1 MNLQEA
7 IRAATERVVVP
18 PEQDPVVPEDP
29 TPIADAIETA
39 VRVGRHRA

>member
-1 MNLQEA
+1 MNPQEA
-7 IRAATERVVVP
+7 IRAATERIVLP
-18 PEQDPVVPEDP
+18 PKQEPDPVDP